1 MARPVSGNILY
12 YTSMN
17 EEDTTQTEDP
27 AEENGTPEADVE
39 ETSGGEQ
46 DVLPETPD
54 LPTEIPPM
62 PSVSPPK
69 GNRYTPRGGP
79 R

>member
-1 MARPVSGNILY
+1 
-12 YTSMN
+12 MN
-17 EEDTTQTEDP
+17 EENTTQAQDPTQEDGSI
-27 AEENGTPEADVE
+27 ESDVE
-39 ETSGGEQ
+39 EAPVGGQ
-46 DVLPETPD
+46 AVLPETPE

-69 GNRYTPRGGP
+69 GNRYTPRSGP